1 MSGGLLV
8 VVDDDTN
15 AGRGGAELDLWSLL
29 EGGLGVDQGAVEA
42 GLALLQAALGF
53 LPGLDL
59 GSLLLVLVL
68 LLRLAGVELLS
79 YAWNGERSLLV
90 GENKIQLVNQR
101 L

>member
-15 AGRGGAELDLWSLL
+15 TGRGSAELDLGSLL

-59 GSLLLVLVL
+59 GNLLVVLVL
-68 LLRLAGVELLS
+68 LSLAGVELLS

-90 GENKIQLVNQR
+90 GENKI
-101 L
+101 